1 MNLKPLRR
9 LSQNAIRIPSEDLYL
24 KSEHVHDYM
33 THDGEEGCH
42 WMVDGG
48 LDYLRRG
55 WGPANKRD
63 SFEDWSLY
71 TDSPFELVA
80 ERLLWGTRGPDG
92 DQPLRHR
99 PIATLALD
107 HLQAILA
114 TQTQIK
120 GKLAERVVQHWIA
133 LKS

>member
-1 MNLKPLRR
+1 MSTPRQLT
-9 LSQNAIRIPSEDLYL
+9 QNAIRIPSEDLYL
-24 KSEHVHDYM
+24 KSSHVHDYVC
-33 THDGEEGCH
+33 HEPREGESY
-42 WMVDGG
+42 MVDGG

-55 WGPANKRD
+55 WGPTNKRD

-71 TDSPFELVA
+71 DDSPFDLVA

-107 HLQAILA
+107 HLQAILS
-114 TQTQIK
+114 TQAQIK
-120 GKLAERVVQHWIA
+120 GTLHERVVKYWVA